1 MHLASFPEQNNNDYN
16 VALCPS
22 TSTHYSSGPQQ
33 TPITSGTVDP
43 SILEYLH
50 TSNFPGDVGHS
61 DSFRAQDESAFANIS
76 SGLEFVASSDTLPHW
91 TAKLPVVQRQESFGV
106 GPSTFLEETETAQIA
121 PNPTTDST
129 SFDTQEWFDNSTL
142 SGYHE
147 QDQYTYSWEQD
158 PLDGYQDNDSST
170 TIKCQNVPRLLR
182 LTEANGKVGEDG
194 LGELA
199 STPQHSSTDFETQP
213 GFSPHSLSEGHDTSM
228 STAIGGDD
236 VHMSTVADSS
246 DLDPVASTIQTGTPN
261 NHGFRNTPSPTD
273 KYSLG
278 ERMFAWV
285 SPKAKSGLMNMLKRD
300 SGYASGRNSPLAP
313 SVDDTRPDPSSL
325 LEFKGLYRVPCKWLH
340 QPKPIVTFYIPD
352 SKAMERFKET
362 PTCSQCLY
370 SSVHNLSWSA
380 QYLGLAVFKA
390 ELMLDTKYNIAAL
403 DKVGN
408 SALHYAAAGG
418 AGIEHFAALIQAGVN
433 PWQIN
438 TAGQLFLHCLRP
450 HIREIGSEGFD
461 DNLVAMFHAGL
472 IDLLNSFQPKGAF
485 RWRDNEGRTV
495 LDALASNIKDTEIRT
510 QTFR

>member
-1 MHLASFPEQNNNDYN
+1 
-16 VALCPS
+16 
-22 TSTHYSSGPQQ
+22 
-33 TPITSGTVDP
+33 
-43 SILEYLH
+43 
-50 TSNFPGDVGHS
+50 
-61 DSFRAQDESAFANIS
+61 
-76 SGLEFVASSDTLPHW
+76 
-91 TAKLPVVQRQESFGV
+91 
-106 GPSTFLEETETAQIA
+106 
-121 PNPTTDST
+121 
-129 SFDTQEWFDNSTL
+129 
-142 SGYHE
+142 
-147 QDQYTYSWEQD
+147 
-158 PLDGYQDNDSST
+158 
-170 TIKCQNVPRLLR
+170 
-182 LTEANGKVGEDG
+182 
-194 LGELA
+194 
-199 STPQHSSTDFETQP
+199 
-213 GFSPHSLSEGHDTSM
+213 
-228 STAIGGDD
+228 
-236 VHMSTVADSS
+236 MSTVADSS
-246 DLDPVASTIQTGTPN
+246 DLNPVASTIQTGNPN

-285 SPKAKSGLMNMLKRD
+285 SPKAKSGLMNMLNRD

-418 AGIEHFAALIQAGVN
+418 AGIEHFAALVEAGVN